1 VFDDDPMDN
10 AMSELARRL
19 LRERAAAL
27 IAETCA
33 WSVGLSDQPHFRFRS
48 GRPVA
53 SGVTL
58 GARAESGL
66 PLSGDEAGRLE
77 LGNARPGSFQDA
89 LNALTAE
96 GAVLAD
102 RFDVEVLEP
111 FVLQTCVAAA
121 ERARRTWPAAWHEL
135 VDNLGEDDDG
145 DLGHV
150 VRAAEWEAPLR
161 TEAEQLVLAALADLP
176 LIEVEAEGLPLSLV
190 RAAEAAT
197 RAAAPVSAPDRPDED
212 RPDEDRPD
220 ENLAGAL
227 FLAGS
232 ALCGAGLDHPV
243 PPAQAGR
250 LLEVLLAEGLT
261 AEELPAVLAHL
272 PVERE
277 TAAKLVALL
286 EAEP

>member
-10 AMSELARRL
+10 LMNELTRRL

-48 GRPVA
+48 GRAVC

-58 GARAESGL
+58 GVRAETGL

-77 LGNARPGSFQDA
+77 LEDARPGSFKDA
-89 LNALTAE
+89 LNALAGDGT
-96 GAVLAD
+96 VLAD

-111 FVLQTCVAAA
+111 FVLQTCLLAA
-121 ERARRTWPAAWHEL
+121 EQARRTRPAAWRDL
-135 VDNLGEDDDG
+135 VDDLGEDDG
-145 DLGHV
+145 SDLGDV

-161 TEAEQLVLAALADLP
+161 IEAEQLVLAALADLP
-176 LIEVEAEGLPLSLV
+176 LIAVEAEGLPLSLV

-197 RAAAPVSAPDRPDED
+197 RAAVPAAAADSSTDDE
-212 RPDEDRPD
+212 
-220 ENLAGAL
+220 LGGAV
-227 FLAGS
+227 FLAES
-232 ALCGAGLDHPV
+232 AMRSARLPRPV

-250 LLEVLLAEGLT
+250 LLEALLAEGL
-261 AEELPAVLAHL
+261 AREELPAVLARL
-272 PVERE
+272 PVEPD
-277 TAAKLVALL
+277 TAATIATLL
-286 EAEP
+286 DEDA